1 MTARIIDGKA
11 IAAEVRAEVAERV
24 RAHVA
29 AGGRPPHLTAV
40 LVGDD
45 PASQTYVRNKGAA
58 CTEVGMTSDTLRLP
72 ATTSMA
78 ELLAEVARL
87 NADPAV
93 SGILVQT
100 PLPAGLDEIAVMT
113 ALDPDKDVDGLHPI
127 SLGRLVQGEPVM
139 VPCTPAGVQQ
149 MLLRSGVDPAGAR
162 VVVGRSMLV
171 GKPLALLLGNKAP
184 GGNAT
189 VTIAHTG
196 TRDLGAVTREA
207 EILIVAAGLIFIT
220 SVNAL
225 IDTQERLGRNLPF
238 VGSLMEHHISGI
250 VYGIGV
256 LGLVFLFT
264 LLYIIMPVAK
274 VSLGRALAG
283 GITAA
288 ILWEIVRYLLVIYY
302 TRVSM
307 VNVIYGSMAT
317 IIIVLLTLEAVALIL
332 LLGAQ
337 VIADLQRNANAGLP
351 WHKDPEEEA
360 P

>member
-1 MTARIIDGKA
+1 M
-11 IAAEVRAEVAERV
+11 
-24 RAHVA
+24 
-29 AGGRPPHLTAV
+29 

-162 VVVGRSMLV
+162 VVVVGRSMLV

-196 TRDLGAVTREA
+196 TRDLGARPRSSSSPPVDCAPSPPTWSVPAPSSSMSARTASKPPARSLASASRETW
-207 EILIVAAGLIFIT
+207 T
-220 SVNAL
+220 SM
-225 IDTQERLGRNLPF
+225 R
-238 VGSLMEHHISGI
+238 
-250 VYGIGV
+250 
-256 LGLVFLFT
+256 
-264 LLYIIMPVAK
+264 
-274 VSLGRALAG
+274 
-283 GITAA
+283 
-288 ILWEIVRYLLVIYY
+288 
-302 TRVSM
+302 
-307 VNVIYGSMAT
+307 
-317 IIIVLLTLEAVALIL
+317 
-332 LLGAQ
+332 
-337 VIADLQRNANAGLP
+337 
-351 WHKDPEEEA
+351 
-360 P
+360 